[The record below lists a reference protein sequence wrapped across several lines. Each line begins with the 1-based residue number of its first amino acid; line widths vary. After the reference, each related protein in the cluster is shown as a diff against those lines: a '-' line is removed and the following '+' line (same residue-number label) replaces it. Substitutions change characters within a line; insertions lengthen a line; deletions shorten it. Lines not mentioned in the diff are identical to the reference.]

1 MGRRVFRFLQAMQ
14 SANHL
19 ISAWK
24 RLKGAAVGV
33 LTDGDAAVNLESL
46 WQSFDWLRNQQHVVG

>member
-1 MGRRVFRFLQAMQ
+1 MQ